1 MRVDLKYFPF
11 LARKLDSIIIIEDGT
26 PSSRARTRARSQSA
40 PVAPG
45 YELKVGEDVML
56 GKETELYLIAG
67 DVEEGG
73 AGLEDLSE
81 DGV

>member
-1 MRVDLKYFPF
+1 MRVELKHFPF
-11 LARKLDSIIIIEDGT
+11 FARKLDLIIIIESRT
-26 PSSRARTRARSQSA
+26 PTSRPRPRARSQSA

-45 YELKVGEDVML
+45 YELKVGEYVML
-56 GKETELYLIAG
+56 GEETELYLITC

-73 AGLEDLSE
+73 IGLEDLSE